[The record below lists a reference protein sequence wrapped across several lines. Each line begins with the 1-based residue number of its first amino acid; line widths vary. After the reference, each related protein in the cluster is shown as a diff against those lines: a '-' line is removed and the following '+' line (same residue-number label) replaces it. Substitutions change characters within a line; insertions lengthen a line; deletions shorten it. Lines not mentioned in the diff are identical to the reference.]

1 MFEGHNAAYA
11 GFLEGVNR
19 RMARDADA
27 ALQSWKD
34 ATAAWK
40 AACSRLESQLEEAN
54 ARIAELELA
63 LAVEKAHAGGLTAM
77 FMDIKA
83 ACPNSPTLRDS
94 GKRFKDGKPKTMG
107 RLVYEREHDRILRDA
122 RISNP
127 EKYRAD

>member
-54 ARIAELELA
+54 ARIAELELRLA
-63 LAVEKAHAGGLTAM
+63 LKTATDEADQKLLAEWRKLHPDSPLRQAV
-77 FMDIKA
+77 
-83 ACPNSPTLRDS
+83 
-94 GKRFKDGKPKTMG
+94 GKLKDGKPLTKG
-107 RLVYEREHDRILRDA
+107 FAIWAAEFDRVAKKLGITNPEA
-122 RISNP
+122 HRIS
-127 EKYRAD
+127 